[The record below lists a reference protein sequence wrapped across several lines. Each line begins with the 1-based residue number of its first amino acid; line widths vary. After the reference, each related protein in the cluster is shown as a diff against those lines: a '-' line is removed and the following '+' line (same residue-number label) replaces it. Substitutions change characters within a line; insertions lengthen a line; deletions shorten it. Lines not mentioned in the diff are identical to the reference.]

1 MKRMCT
7 WYMHAY
13 VYVYMCVCIRAAVN
27 LSKRL
32 NTVSGPVSALT
43 LSKLVS
49 PPLYYEP
56 RRAVNR
62 SRCAGNWTGI
72 RHRSL
77 LLLDGLDYEA
87 EAGYGRRVPSPLGFA
102 SCSLWTRSTNQ
113 LGTRHFVGEL
123 VWEEEMVGGVSGWN
137 ELGERRIGM

>member
-87 EAGYGRRVPSPLGFA
+87 EAG
-102 SCSLWTRSTNQ
+102 
-113 LGTRHFVGEL
+113 
-123 VWEEEMVGGVSGWN
+123 
-137 ELGERRIGM
+137 